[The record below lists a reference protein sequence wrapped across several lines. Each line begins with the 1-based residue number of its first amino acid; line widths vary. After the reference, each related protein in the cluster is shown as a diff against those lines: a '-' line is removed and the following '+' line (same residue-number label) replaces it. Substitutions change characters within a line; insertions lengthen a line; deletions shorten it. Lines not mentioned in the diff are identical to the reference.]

1 MEKEQLKKVFAIA
14 FMLMFLT
21 VYARDFTMGSW
32 NVDVKKSNGMYNVTS
47 LATDN
52 SWEMNNEID
61 YYIPEGDGKGENTFY
76 ITARARL
83 GKGSKSNVLCVAYT
97 YWNVT
102 AGRVTV
108 DKFAEITLSE
118 DKYTYI
124 NEKYSCSTGYEG
136 GDARITFYLKSSYE
150 NDSYII
156 GDFNCRTEV
165 KTADGI
171 PGECCKAVPR
181 GRYLAVVFDKPL
193 KRDSVE
199 KRGNVQINNSL
210 ELVEKAYLAGDRTVV
225 VKLKRIPEKGRRY
238 VLDFLDI
245 EAADKGTYSNSRLC
259 FTMSDETNF
268 SDKVV
273 ADKSGTVVNIGG
285 GAVDIQVAA
294 AEYEGNKLKTLE
306 TETYTLKSGE
316 VLHGISADST
326 DGNKVF
332 LICGGE
338 IAMSN

>member
-14 FMLMFLT
+14 FMLMSLT
-21 VYARDFTMGSW
+21 VYAKDFSIGSW
-32 NVDVKKSNGMYNVTS
+32 NVDIVKTNGMYNVTS
-47 LATDN
+47 KATDR
-52 SWEMNNEID
+52 SWEMNNEFD
-61 YYIPEGDGKGENTFY
+61 YYIPQGDGKGKNAFY

-83 GKGSKSNVLCVAYT
+83 GEGSKSNVLCVAYT
-97 YWNVT
+97 YWNVP
-102 AGRVTV
+102 AGRVTI
-108 DKFAEITLSE
+108 DKFAEITLSK

-124 NEKYSCSTGYEG
+124 NEKYACSTGYEG

-171 PGECCKAVPR
+171 PGECCKAVPQ
-181 GRYLAVVFDKPL
+181 GRYLAVAFDKPL

-210 ELVEKAYLAGDRTVV
+210 ELVENAYLAGDRTVV

-245 EAADKGTYSNSRLC
+245 EAAGEGKYSNSRLC
-259 FTMSDETNF
+259 FTMSDETDF

-273 ADKSGTVVNIGG
+273 ADKSGTVVNISGST
-285 GAVDIQVAA
+285 AEIRVAE
-294 AEYEGNKLKTLE
+294 AEYDGNKLKALN

-316 VLHGISADST
+316 VLHGILADST